1 MTKHINF
8 KEVLETIGPTG
19 KLERNAPEG
28 FILVY
33 EDTLEDLKNFEV
45 WKEWKDNKISI
56 RELNNKHFV
65 KL

>member
-28 FILVY
+28 FILVH
-33 EDTLEDLKNFEV
+33 EDTLEELKNFEV
-45 WKEWKDNKISI
+45 WKEWKHDKISI

-65 KL
+65 KV